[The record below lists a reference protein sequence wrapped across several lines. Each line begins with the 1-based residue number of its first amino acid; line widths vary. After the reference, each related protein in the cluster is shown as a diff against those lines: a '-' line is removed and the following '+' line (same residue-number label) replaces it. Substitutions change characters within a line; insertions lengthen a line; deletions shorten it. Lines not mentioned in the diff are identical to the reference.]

1 MQINCDPNSNSI
13 EKLLLTEPY
22 RIVSKSTV
30 DTANDINLYK
40 FYIHFSSNHYRSFK
54 LKVVMTKPKETYVY
68 AVKKLPE
75 PINVDRV
82 CYKVFTDHCCLE
94 LQVNKSFL
102 FVHAIQFVIFCIS
115 DLTKG

>member
-1 MQINCDPNSNSI
+1 MTLICINFIFTFRPHS
-13 EKLLLTEPY
+13 LQVLQ
-22 RIVSKSTV
+22 
-30 DTANDINLYK
+30 
-40 FYIHFSSNHYRSFK
+40 K

-102 FVHAIQFVIFCIS
+102 FVHVIQFVIFCIS